1 MLLAIGYAVAAAA
14 ANAASNV
21 LQRKS
26 NREAAPEL
34 SMSPRLIL
42 DVAKRPAWLLG
53 FAASALSF
61 VLMFA
66 ALSRGSLAAVQPI
79 LVLELPLSLLGG
91 VFLFGDRL
99 GGREWAATVL
109 MSVGLAGLIFFL
121 SPGLG
126 DKGNAADD
134 VWLLAGCATVG
145 LAVVCVLAA
154 LRSSGGRKAGLLG
167 AASGILFGLTSALMK
182 GVTPSLHHGVTGVL
196 TTWQTYALVVVGA
209 AAMFLMQNALH
220 AGRLV
225 ASQPGMTLLDP
236 AIAILWGIFVFQE
249 PVSVGAFLV
258 LGVVSGLVMAGGA
271 VLLTRSPLL
280 EAGEEG
286 TTDHDQTQAARE
298 EAAAAA
304 SC

>member
-1 MLLAIGYAVAAAA
+1 VLLALGLAVAAAA

-21 LQRKS
+21 LQRKAD
-26 NREAAPEL
+26 REAAPEL
-34 SMSPRLIL
+34 SMSPRLIVE
-42 DVAKRPAWLLG
+42 VAKRPVWLLG
-53 FAASALSF
+53 LAASALSF

-66 ALSRGSLAAVQPI
+66 ALSRGSLAAVQPV

-91 VFLFGDRL
+91 LLLFGDRL
-99 GGREWAATVL
+99 GRPEWVATAI

-126 DKGNAADD
+126 DKGNAPDYK
-134 VWLLAGCATVG
+134 WLLAGSATVG
-145 LAVVCVLAA
+145 LSVLCVLAA
-154 LRSSGGRKAGLLG
+154 LRSSGGRKAALLG

-196 TTWQTYALVVVGA
+196 TTWQTYGLIVCGSG
-209 AAMFLMQNALH
+209 AMFLMQNALH

-236 AIAILWGIFVFQE
+236 AIAILWGIFVFNE
-249 PVSVGAFLV
+249 HVSTGAFLV
-258 LGVVSGLVMAGGA
+258 LGLVSGLVMAGGA

-280 EAGEEG
+280 EADGEG
-286 TTDHDQTQAARE
+286 ATDLDQEQDAQQEPTAAPR
-298 EAAAAA
+298 
-304 SC
+304 